1 MTAPVV
7 IFKGIFCI
15 WSCLLTDLIIIPCCG
30 YGLENKGS
38 RTKNWFPKAAS
49 SKPGIDMTLKVQY
62 SVDPPCYLQQ
72 KNKSV
77 KRKLCRRKLWQVELH
92 SQGWVAD
99 ARTLM
104 LGSSAAC
111 RVKPRPALLP
121 FCVSVALPSLFP
133 PLLSRGH
140 LVSPKQEL
148 SLHRCPALWI
158 PNASRAPPFHWNVN
172 KPQHFSWSSAS

>member
-15 WSCLLTDLIIIPCCG
+15 WSCLQTDLIIIPCCG

-49 SKPGIDMTLKVQY
+49 SKPGIDMTHKVQY

-92 SQGWVAD
+92 SQGWVGD
-99 ARTLM
+99 ARTLT

-121 FCVSVALPSLFP
+121 FLCVCGTSKPFS
-133 PLLSRGH
+133 S
-140 LVSPKQEL
+140 SP
-148 SLHRCPALWI
+148 
-158 PNASRAPPFHWNVN
+158 V
-172 KPQHFSWSSAS
+172 SWSLGFSKAGAVTAQMPSTVNS